1 MRAAII
7 NQLGVAPSEGEHP
20 APVRSS
26 GHTLIEVL
34 AAPLN
39 PVDIAV
45 GSGRFFA
52 GNPDAPYVPCVEAV
66 GRVVESD
73 SFAVGSLIYAGM
85 EGMGLNRDGGGAE
98 LALASD
104 DGSVELPPETD
115 PAVAGSLGVA
125 GLAAWLPL
133 AWRAPVQ
140 EGETVLILGATGTL
154 GLIAVQAAKLL
165 GAGRVVAAGRRPE
178 GLARAAAHGADAT
191 VQIDTFGTDA
201 PQTLTE
207 MLAEACGGEGPSLV
221 IDPLWGEPF
230 VAALGAAAPG
240 ARFVQL
246 GQSAGP
252 KAVVAS
258 GLVRGKAVDILG
270 FTNFKVPRD
279 VLNAALLTLVEHA
292 SVGRI
297 EFDIERVPLAQVGA
311 AWDRQASGVDTKLV
325 LVP

>member
-1 MRAAII
+1 MRAAIVT
-7 NQLGVAPSEGEHP
+7 QLGSAPAQGERP
-20 APVRSS
+20 APARTN
-26 GHTLIEVL
+26 GQTLMEVL

-52 GNPDAPYVPCVEAV
+52 GSPELPYVPCVEAV

-73 SFAVGSLIYAGM
+73 SFDDGALIYAGM
-85 EGMGLNRDGGGAE
+85 EGMGLTRDGGGAE
-98 LALASD
+98 LAVVQD
-104 DGSVELPPETD
+104 DGSVEIPAGSD
-115 PAVAGSLGVA
+115 PALAGALGVA

-133 AWRAPVQ
+133 AWRAPVS

-201 PQTLTE
+201 QQTLAE
-207 MLAEACGGEGPSLV
+207 GLAEACEGDGPTLV

-246 GQSAGP
+246 GQSAGAE
-252 KAVVAS
+252 AVVAS

-279 VLNAALLTLVEHA
+279 VLHNALLTLVDHA
-292 SVGRI
+292 AAGRI
-297 EFDIERVPLAQVGA
+297 QFDLERVPLADVA
-311 AWDRQASGVDTKLV
+311 DAWGRQAAGVDTKLV

>member
-1 MRAAII
+1 MRAAVITE
-7 NQLGVAPSEGEHP
+7 LGAPPQQADHP
-20 APVRSS
+20 APERGS
-26 GHTLIEVL
+26 GQTLIEVA

-52 GNPDAPYVPCVEAV
+52 GNPDPPYVPCVEVV

-73 SFAVGSLIYAGM
+73 AFETGALVYAGM
-85 EGMGLNRDGGGAE
+85 EGMGLSRDGGGAE
-98 LALASD
+98 LAVAEDS
-104 DGSVELPPETD
+104 GSVELPADAD
-115 PAVAGSLGVA
+115 PAVAASLGVA

-133 AWRAPVQ
+133 SWRAPV
-140 EGETVLILGATGTL
+140 EPGETVLVLGATGTL

-178 GLARAAAHGADAT
+178 GLERAAAKGADAT

-201 PQTLTE
+201 PQSLAAA
-207 MLAEACGGEGPSLV
+207 LAEACGGDGPSLV

-230 VAALGAAAPG
+230 GAALEAAAPG
-240 ARFVQL
+240 ARIVQL
-246 GQSAGP
+246 GQSAG
-252 KAVVAS
+252 AESVVSS

-270 FTNFKVPRD
+270 FTNFRVPRD
-279 VLNAALLTLVEHA
+279 VMNEALLELVGHA
-292 SVGRI
+292 SAGRI
-297 EFDIERVPLAQVGA
+297 AFDLERLPLSDAGA
-311 AWDRQASGVDTKLV
+311 AWERQAHGVDTKLV